1 MVQHTWLNLQITP
14 MQYDNHS
21 DPNTNDLIQMRYQS
35 LSDKM
40 IYGHEYDHSHKVSH
54 YQRMIHSVWN
64 NLIWLLIWIDN
75 REKDHVERDEEDKL
89 LNGMIR
95 YFLLELI
102 SMNKRRRRRKK
113 TWRV

>member
-1 MVQHTWLNLQITP
+1 

-21 DPNTNDLIQMRYQS
+21 DPYTNDLIQMRYQS

-64 NLIWLLIWIDN
+64 NLI
-75 REKDHVERDEEDKL
+75 
-89 LNGMIR
+89 
-95 YFLLELI
+95 
-102 SMNKRRRRRKK
+102 
-113 TWRV
+113 